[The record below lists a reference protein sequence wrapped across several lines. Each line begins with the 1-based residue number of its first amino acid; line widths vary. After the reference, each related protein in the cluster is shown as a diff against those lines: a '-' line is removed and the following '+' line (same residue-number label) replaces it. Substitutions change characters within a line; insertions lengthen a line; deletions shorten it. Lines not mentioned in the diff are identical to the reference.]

1 MTVFAGKQWRIQERG
16 PAPPLLPQGL
26 DGSPPPS
33 PPPIRRSGSATS
45 KVPFSCFKFSKNQRK
60 GRQVNSEP
68 QGSWSIPCVIEKE
81 GETREIFPDFNS
93 FSSRFLSIT
102 HYFTSI

>member
-1 MTVFAGKQWRIQERG
+1 MTVFAGKQWRIQERVR
-16 PAPPLLPQGL
+16 PPLLPQGL
-26 DGSPPPS
+26 DDSPPPS
-33 PPPIRRSGSATS
+33 PPPIRRSGSASS

-68 QGSWSIPCVIEKE
+68 QGSGSIPCVIQKE

>member
-16 PAPPLLPQGL
+16 PAPLLPQGL
-26 DGSPPPS
+26 DDSPPPS

-68 QGSWSIPCVIEKE
+68 QGSGNIPCVIQKE
-81 GETREIFPDFNS
+81 GESREIFTDFDS

>member
-16 PAPPLLPQGL
+16 PAPPLTSG
-26 DGSPPPS
+26 
-33 PPPIRRSGSATS
+33 SGSATS
-45 KVPFSCFKFSKNQRK
+45 KVPFFCFKFSKNQRK

-68 QGSWSIPCVIEKE
+68 QGSGSIPCVIEKE